1 MKDIYTNV
9 TNSIITALEQ
19 GVPPWIR
26 PWQTGVGM
34 PGNLVTGKPYRGINV
49 ILLTIEMMKH
59 GYTDCRWLTFKQANE
74 MGARIRRKER
84 GTTIIFYRMREE
96 QDNTG
101 DAADGTPAGRGIPLL
116 KSYTVFNINQ
126 IEPVP
131 ERFVLRPVLAWQPIE
146 CAEKLLRQSGATINH
161 GGNRAF
167 YHPAEDTIQL
177 PLVTSFSRPGDY
189 YATALH
195 ELCHWTGH
203 PSRLDR
209 VLGGRQDGEG
219 YAREELVAEIGA
231 AFLCAHCGL
240 PARLEHASYI
250 DSWLRALRNDKRLI
264 VVAASAAQKAAD
276 FILESV
282 VLESASAAK
291 ASVANITKMS
301 QIEI

>member
-1 MKDIYTNV
+1 MKDIYTDV
-9 TNSIITALEQ
+9 TNTIIAALEQ

-26 PWQTGVGM
+26 PWQDGAGI
-34 PGNLVTGKPYRGINV
+34 PANLVTGKPYRGINV
-49 ILLTIEMMKH
+49 IMLTIEMMKR
-59 GYTDCRWLTFKQANE
+59 GYTDSRWLTFNQANE
-74 MGARIRRKER
+74 MGARIRKKER
-84 GTTIIFYRMREE
+84 GTTIIFYRLREE
-96 QDNTG
+96 KNNTG
-101 DAADGTPAGRGIPLL
+101 DVVDTETAKRGIPML
-116 KSYTVFNINQ
+116 KSYTVFNVSQ

-146 CAEKLLRQSGATINH
+146 CAEQLLRQSGASINH

-167 YHPAEDTIQL
+167 YQPAEDTIQL
-177 PLVTSFSRPGDY
+177 PPVTSFSQPCDY

-209 VLGGRQDGEG
+209 VQGRLHGQEA

-250 DSWLRALRNDKRLI
+250 DSWLNALRNDKRLI
-264 VVAASAAQKAAD
+264 FVASSAAQKAAD
-276 FILESV
+276 F
-282 VLESASAAK
+282 VLESASL
-291 ASVANITKMS
+291 ANIAKVS
-301 QIEI
+301 QVAI